1 MSMPSFLGTTIVSA
15 AVIDDVIGIVVLTC
29 VLGASSG
36 TGTGLGKV
44 LINTV
49 LFFATAVGV
58 GVVAHFAMT
67 WLDKRNP
74 HTQRITIVSMAFC
87 FAMAYIAEEYFGIAD
102 ITGAYIAGIVLC
114 TMDDAPYV
122 ERRVDISNYIIFA
135 PIFFASIGLKTDISG
150 LTPEIFL
157 FCVCFVIVALI
168 TKIIGC
174 GLAAKICRFN
184 WGDSLKIGVGMM
196 TRGEVALIVAQK
208 GLDVGVVALV
218 LYLLHA
224 RNNNRALFSLKL
236 FRTRTFS
243 LGLAGS
249 FAGRIGSGMLPFMT
263 PVFLQIGLGFSPF
276 HAGLMMIPM
285 VLGSMG
291 MKRIV
296 VQVVNRFGYRRVL
309 VATTLGLSLVTLLFM
324 TTALLGWYYVLPFVL
339 FLQGMVNST
348 RFSSM
353 NTLTLKDLPDNL
365 ASSGNSLLSMIMQLS
380 MSIGVTIAGLLLGLF
395 GSQHVSV
402 DSGTTQA
409 VFMYTWLSMALIIAL
424 PAFIFARVPN
434 DTHQNVAISRRKRS
448 AQ

>member
-1 MSMPSFLGTTIVSA
+1 MQTRRFDLSGFLLL
-15 AVIDDVIGIVVLTC
+15 AVGMAVLT
-29 VLGASSG
+29 LALDGSK
-36 TGTGLGKV
+36 GTGLSP
-44 LINTV
+44 LT
-49 LFFATAVGV
+49 
-58 GVVAHFAMT
+58 
-67 WLDKRNP
+67 
-74 HTQRITIVSMAFC
+74 
-87 FAMAYIAEEYFGIAD
+87 
-102 ITGAYIAGIVLC
+102 IAGL
-114 TMDDAPYV
+114 
-122 ERRVDISNYIIFA
+122 
-135 PIFFASIGLKTDISG
+135 
-150 LTPEIFL
+150 
-157 FCVCFVIVALI
+157 VA
-168 TKIIGC
+168 
-174 GLAAKICRFN
+174 
-184 WGDSLKIGVGMM
+184 
-196 TRGEVALIVAQK
+196 
-208 GLDVGVVALV
+208 VGVVALV

-339 FLQGMVNST
+339 
-348 RFSSM
+348 
-353 NTLTLKDLPDNL
+353 TLKDLPDNL

-402 DSGTTQA
+402 DSGTTQT

>member
-1 MSMPSFLGTTIVSA
+1 M
-15 AVIDDVIGIVVLTC
+15 
-29 VLGASSG
+29 
-36 TGTGLGKV
+36 
-44 LINTV
+44 
-49 LFFATAVGV
+49 
-58 GVVAHFAMT
+58 
-67 WLDKRNP
+67 
-74 HTQRITIVSMAFC
+74 
-87 FAMAYIAEEYFGIAD
+87 
-102 ITGAYIAGIVLC
+102 
-114 TMDDAPYV
+114 
-122 ERRVDISNYIIFA
+122 
-135 PIFFASIGLKTDISG
+135 
-150 LTPEIFL
+150 
-157 FCVCFVIVALI
+157 
-168 TKIIGC
+168 
-174 GLAAKICRFN
+174 
-184 WGDSLKIGVGMM
+184 
-196 TRGEVALIVAQK
+196 
-208 GLDVGVVALV
+208 

-243 LGLAGS
+243 LGLAG
-249 FAGRIGSGMLPFMT
+249 ALPT
-263 PVFLQIGLGFSPF
+263 YWQWHVALYDTGFLQIGLGFSPF

-402 DSGTTQA
+402 DSGTTQT

>member
-1 MSMPSFLGTTIVSA
+1 M
-15 AVIDDVIGIVVLTC
+15 
-29 VLGASSG
+29 
-36 TGTGLGKV
+36 
-44 LINTV
+44 
-49 LFFATAVGV
+49 
-58 GVVAHFAMT
+58 
-67 WLDKRNP
+67 
-74 HTQRITIVSMAFC
+74 
-87 FAMAYIAEEYFGIAD
+87 
-102 ITGAYIAGIVLC
+102 
-114 TMDDAPYV
+114 
-122 ERRVDISNYIIFA
+122 
-135 PIFFASIGLKTDISG
+135 
-150 LTPEIFL
+150 
-157 FCVCFVIVALI
+157 
-168 TKIIGC
+168 
-174 GLAAKICRFN
+174 
-184 WGDSLKIGVGMM
+184 
-196 TRGEVALIVAQK
+196 
-208 GLDVGVVALV
+208 VALV

-224 RNNNRALFSLKL
+224 QNNNRALFSLKL

-243 LGLAGS
+243 LGTAGS

-402 DSGTTQA
+402 DSGTTQT
-409 VFMYTWLSMALIIAL
+409 VFMYTWLSMASIIAL

>member
-1 MSMPSFLGTTIVSA
+1 MVEYASWHWIFLINIPVGIIGAIATLLLMPNYTMQTRRFDLSGFLLL
-15 AVIDDVIGIVVLTC
+15 AVGMAVLT
-29 VLGASSG
+29 LALDGSK
-36 TGTGLGKV
+36 GTGLSP
-44 LINTV
+44 LT
-49 LFFATAVGV
+49 
-58 GVVAHFAMT
+58 
-67 WLDKRNP
+67 
-74 HTQRITIVSMAFC
+74 
-87 FAMAYIAEEYFGIAD
+87 
-102 ITGAYIAGIVLC
+102 IAGL
-114 TMDDAPYV
+114 
-122 ERRVDISNYIIFA
+122 
-135 PIFFASIGLKTDISG
+135 
-150 LTPEIFL
+150 
-157 FCVCFVIVALI
+157 VA
-168 TKIIGC
+168 
-174 GLAAKICRFN
+174 
-184 WGDSLKIGVGMM
+184 
-196 TRGEVALIVAQK
+196 
-208 GLDVGVVALV
+208 VGVVALV

-296 VQVVNRFGYRRVL
+296 VHVVNRFGYRRVL

-402 DSGTTQA
+402 DSGTTQT

>member
-1 MSMPSFLGTTIVSA
+1 MAAMTFVTLPGQVGPLLGPALGGLLVEYASWHWIFLINIPVGIIGAIATLLLMPNYTMQTRRFDLSGFLLL
-15 AVIDDVIGIVVLTC
+15 AVGMAVLT
-29 VLGASSG
+29 LALDGSK
-36 TGTGLGKV
+36 GTGLSP
-44 LINTV
+44 LT
-49 LFFATAVGV
+49 
-58 GVVAHFAMT
+58 
-67 WLDKRNP
+67 
-74 HTQRITIVSMAFC
+74 
-87 FAMAYIAEEYFGIAD
+87 
-102 ITGAYIAGIVLC
+102 IAGL
-114 TMDDAPYV
+114 
-122 ERRVDISNYIIFA
+122 
-135 PIFFASIGLKTDISG
+135 
-150 LTPEIFL
+150 
-157 FCVCFVIVALI
+157 VA
-168 TKIIGC
+168 
-174 GLAAKICRFN
+174 
-184 WGDSLKIGVGMM
+184 
-196 TRGEVALIVAQK
+196 
-208 GLDVGVVALV
+208 VGVVALV

-243 LGLAGS
+243 QGLAGS

-263 PVFLQIGLGFSPF
+263 IWLFLQIGLGFSPF